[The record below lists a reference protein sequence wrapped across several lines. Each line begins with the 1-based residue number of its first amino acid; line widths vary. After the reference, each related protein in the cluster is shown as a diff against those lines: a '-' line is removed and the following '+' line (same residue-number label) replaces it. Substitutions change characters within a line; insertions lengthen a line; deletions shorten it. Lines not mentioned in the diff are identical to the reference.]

1 MDIAFSQ
8 INEIFKKRTLN
19 PNGALKPAAVLL
31 PLFEENGEI
40 KLLITQRALDLD
52 RQPGDFCFPGGHA
65 ENNESPEETAVR
77 ETFEEIGIEEKDI
90 DILGRLDFIVS
101 AFGLYIIPI
110 AAKITPEAVKN
121 ISISHV
127 EVEKVIAV
135 PLKFFMETEPEKY
148 TINMLY
154 DFPEDFPFNK
164 IFGGK
169 NYQWSKPKMVEYF
182 YEYEGNV
189 IWGLTAGIIRNLCS
203 ILKNNLK

>member
-1 MDIAFSQ
+1 MGITFSQ
-8 INEIFKKRTLN
+8 INEIFKLRTLH

-52 RQPGDFCFPGGHA
+52 RQHGDFCFPGGHA

-110 AAKITPEAVKN
+110 AAKTTPEAVKN
-121 ISISHV
+121 ISISRS

-203 ILKNNLK
+203 ILKNN

>member
-19 PNGALKPAAVLL
+19 PNGALKPASVLL

-77 ETFEEIGIEEKDI
+77 ETFEEIGIQEKDI
-90 DILGRLDFIVS
+90 DILGRLDFIIS

-110 AAKITPEAVKN
+110 AAKITPKAVKN

-127 EVEKVIAV
+127 EVEKVISV

-154 DFPEDFPFNK
+154 DFPADFPFDK

-203 ILKNNLK
+203 ILKNN

>member
-110 AAKITPEAVKN
+110 AAKTTHEAVKN
-121 ISISHV
+121 ITISRS
-127 EVEKVIAV
+127 EVEKVISV
-135 PLKFFMETEPEKY
+135 PLKFFMETAPEKY

-169 NYQWSKPKMVEYF
+169 NYQWSKPKMIEYF

-203 ILKNNLK
+203 ILKNN